1 MAQLWAWLLGPRAVV
16 ADGVIRVNL
25 ASIGNTLANSMELR
39 APAPVSTAPR
49 RARYQ
54 AVSQRA

>member
-16 ADGVIRVNL
+16 ADGVMRVNL
-25 ASIGNTLANSMELR
+25 ASIGNALAKKTLEASSCLTG
-39 APAPVSTAPR
+39 ASPR
-49 RARYQ
+49 SLYQ